1 MGRAPHAAGP
11 DVEPKLSVAVAA
23 VSSII
28 AAISSI
34 IAAISIGVVALL
46 PLPLADLHAVPGHRA
61 RGRVRDEDVVERRRE
76 RFAAW
81 RLIGQRLVEGGHV
94 SVSRAR
100 YWWILFPRVKT

>member
-28 AAISSI
+28 TASSI
-34 IAAISIGVVALL
+34 IAASSIGVVALL

-94 SVSRAR
+94 SVSRSR